1 MNKKESK
8 YFSTAAKMDKALI
21 ELLAK
26 KDFEYITVKEICAK
40 AGVNRSTFYLHY
52 QNTNDLLRETTRYI
66 IDGFLAYF
74 SVDGNH
80 SFNVEAAD
88 KNDLIFVR
96 AEYVMPY
103 LSYIKE
109 NQQIFKTSLA
119 RFGVMGFEACYD
131 RMFRHVFDPILDRFG
146 VTNEKRQYVIKFY
159 LSGTTAIVMEWL
171 KNGCREPIEK
181 ISDIIIECAGRLT

>member
-52 QNTNDLLRETTRYI
+52 QNTTDLLHETTRYV

-80 SFNVEAAD
+80 SFNAQAAD

-146 VTNEKRQYVIKFY
+146 VPNEKRQYVIKFY
-159 LSGTTAIVMEWL
+159 ISGTTAIVMEWL

-181 ISDIIIECAGRLT
+181 ISDIIIECAGRLI

>member
-146 VTNEKRQYVIKFY
+146 VANEKRQYVIKFY